1 MKDLLQSVG
10 ILLNSISIV
19 MLLLWVRRHNDL

>member
-1 MKDLLQSVG
+1 MKDVLQSVA

-19 MLLLWVRRHNDL
+19 MLLLWIRRHYDL